1 MDKKYE
7 QIIFEEKVEA
17 LRKYATSVK
26 GRGEIKKSIETAEE
40 ECARFRKLS
49 KVNPAD
55 LLIPMGRLKERG

>member
-7 QIIFEEKVEA
+7 QIIFEEKMEKIKQYV
-17 LRKYATSVK
+17 TSAK
-26 GRGEIKKSIETAEE
+26 GKSEIKKSIETAKK